1 VFKYSVAALLA
12 SLSMA
17 QADGILVCDMQSNFG
32 RSAISEQYVFSIDS
46 AAGTAIVNDILI
58 TGTTGGPIVAE
69 IANETAA
76 RYTIKWRIDSSNNT
90 EYRSIPT
97 LLFRATI
104 NKADNR
110 ISIAAQ
116 PPAFDNRF
124 NAQGV
129 CRVQQG

>member
-1 VFKYSVAALLA
+1 MYKFSVLAFLA
-12 SLSMA
+12 SLSAA
-17 QADGILVCDMQSNFG
+17 QAQNILVCDMNSSLG
-32 RSAISEQYVFSIDS
+32 RSAISEQYVFSID
-46 AAGTAIVNDILI
+46 AGAGTAIVNDILI

-69 IANETAA
+69 IANETAE

-124 NAQGV
+124 KAQGT
-129 CRVQQG
+129 CRPQQG